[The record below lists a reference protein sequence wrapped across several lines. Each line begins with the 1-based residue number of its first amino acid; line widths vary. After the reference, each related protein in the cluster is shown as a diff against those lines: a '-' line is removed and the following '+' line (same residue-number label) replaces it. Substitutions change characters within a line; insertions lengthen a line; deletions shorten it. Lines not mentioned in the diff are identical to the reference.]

1 MQESTSPQL
10 NKKGLK
16 LYHFWRNIVYAL
28 FFVLFLFF
36 SYKLIFPSKYFTYS
50 FEHSNSLKNTITN
63 ISIDNN
69 SLEFYTSTPR
79 EFSKID
85 LEIELVKKNSNL
97 KNKKVI
103 LQKSYR
109 AFFYPDGNLLTEL
122 KNVSENKLISS
133 GISVFIVGHGKK
145 YPINNPTTFESLGYN
160 WDSVEKNTD
169 INLSTYKKQKLFTI
183 SSTHPDGTIFLTD
196 NNKYYYIENGKK
208 KLLQNIPISE
218 LEKFKNPVRVD
229 EKSLSIYD
237 LCSLEKEF
245 LSTKKYHCLI
255 PINKIS
261 SFIGKDYHFKVNNI
275 PNNLMLKQINI
286 SFKKSANKR
295 NLLLF
300 ISDLRK
306 RILTRFGFNSDQVA
320 TI

>member
-1 MQESTSPQL
+1 MKRKEVYPQF
-10 NKKGLK
+10 NKKGLR
-16 LYHFWRNIVYAL
+16 LYRFWRNIIYVI

-63 ISIDNN
+63 LHTITN

-109 AFFYPDGNLLTEL
+109 AFLYPNSNLLTGF
-122 KNVSENKLISS
+122 KNVSENKLVSS

-160 WDSVEKNTD
+160 WNSVEKNID

-183 SSTHPDGTIFLTD
+183 NSTHPDGTIFLTD
-196 NNKYYYIENGKK
+196 TNKYYYIENGKK
-208 KLLQNIPISE
+208 RLLQDIPISE
-218 LEKFKNPVRVD
+218 LEKIKNPVYVN
-229 EKSLSIYD
+229 EKSLIISD

-255 PINKIS
+255 SIDKIS
-261 SFIGKDYHFKVNNI
+261 SFIGKDYRFKIDNI
-275 PNNLMLKQINI
+275 PNDLILRQINI
-286 SFKKSANKR
+286 NFKKSINKK

-300 ISDLRK
+300 VSDLKK
-306 RILTRFGFNSDQVA
+306 RILTRFGFNA
-320 TI
+320 N